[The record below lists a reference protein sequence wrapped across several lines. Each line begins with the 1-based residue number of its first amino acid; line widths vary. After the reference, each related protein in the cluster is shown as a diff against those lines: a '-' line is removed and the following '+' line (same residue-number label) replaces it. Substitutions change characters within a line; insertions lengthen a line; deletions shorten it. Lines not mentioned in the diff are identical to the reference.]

1 MSALTRREIALLSTL
16 IHRHMATIKR
26 RSSEDEAEWE
36 FRLNGFE
43 ELAQKLRGMYDNL
56 PTEENI
62 ARGAMTATEVV
73 AGQRELADRLGASLS
88 ERPKAGNQAEEP
100 SE

>member
-1 MSALTRREIALLSTL
+1 MLTRREIALLSTL

-43 ELAQKLRGMYDNL
+43 ELAAKLKDMYGPPN
-56 PTEENI
+56 
-62 ARGAMTATEVV
+62 ATAERADEVR
-73 AGQRELADRLGASLS
+73 APGEC
-88 ERPKAGNQAEEP
+88 
-100 SE
+100 

>member
-1 MSALTRREIALLSTL
+1 MLTRREIALLSTL

-43 ELAQKLRGMYDNL
+43 ELATKLKEMYKA
-56 PTEENI
+56 PSTHPSVE
-62 ARGAMTATEVV
+62 ARIGSPRAQMDA
-73 AGQRELADRLGASLS
+73 LN
-88 ERPKAGNQAEEP
+88 ERPKAGHPEKADE
-100 SE
+100 